1 MIYLVIFLT
10 EVVLLT
16 LLEKKQ
22 WGHLMTPLNLLA
34 WPFTISVVSIII
46 YREIV
51 PDIPPFYYPSLI
63 IWMLGL
69 LLFEIPS
76 FFISYKMPKAFKEKK
91 FDISISYNDDHYKIL
106 KLLAYLIIIISIS
119 KLRSLAG
126 SIDSF
131 GTDEFSEEYRS
142 SSIFAHLSVV
152 LSCIFSFAIYKADSK
167 HKSAYII
174 IIGSLIGMYAI
185 GTKSWII
192 APMLIG
198 YYSRLMTGKNSISL
212 KTVIFPVILVFLIF
226 FLSYYL
232 SMLYAKD
239 REMSQDFIIFIG
251 NHFMDYFCS
260 GALTLG
266 IDIQEGILEPQK
278 TEALF
283 GPILNFFN
291 MITGK
296 TYVDVVNPVFI
307 DIGALGSSNI
317 RTFFGTIYV
326 YSRSPLLTIVMT
338 IFFSIYT
345 NIIYSKARSSKS
357 IYILLANNTNLA
369 FLTLGFFDFYWLT
382 LACYEMIVIFIIMHY
397 TLFSK
402 KYIINYRF
410 KFNFYKQ

>member
-1 MIYLVIFLT
+1 MIYLLIFLT

-34 WPFTISVVSIII
+34 WPYTIAVLTIII
-46 YREIV
+46 YGQIV

-76 FFISYKMPKAFKEKK
+76 FFISFKTPKKFKENN
-91 FDISISYNDDHYKIL
+91 FNISISYNDDYYTTL
-106 KLLAYLIIIISIS
+106 KLLAYLIIFISLF

-126 SIDSF
+126 SLNSF
-131 GTDEFSEEYRS
+131 GTDEFSEEFRS

-198 YYSRLMTGKNSISL
+198 YYARLVTGKTTLSL
-212 KTVIFPVILVFLIF
+212 KTTIFPIIIVVLIF
-226 FLSYYL
+226 FLSYFF
-232 SMLYAKD
+232 SIVYANDK
-239 REMSQDFIIFIG
+239 EMSQDFFIFLG
-251 NHFMDYFCS
+251 NHFIHYYCG

-266 IDIQEGILEPQK
+266 IDLQKGILEPEMP
-278 TEALF
+278 EALL

-296 TYVDVVNPVFI
+296 PYVNVINPVFI
-307 DIGALGSSNI
+307 DIGTLGSCNI
-317 RTFFGTIYV
+317 RTFFGTIYI
-326 YSRSPLLTIVMT
+326 YSRSPILTIVA
-338 IFFSIYT
+338 ILIFSIYT
-345 NIIYSKARSSKS
+345 NIIYAKARSSKS
-357 IYILLANNTNLA
+357 IYILLANNTNLV
-369 FLTLGFFDFYWLT
+369 FLTLGFFEFYWLN
-382 LACYEMIVIFIIMHY
+382 LACYEMFFIFIIMHY
-397 TLFSK
+397 ALFRK
-402 KYIINYRF
+402 KYIINHGL
-410 KFNFYKQ
+410 KLNFHK